1 MSPDPTTPLRHVA
14 AVPYPGR
21 GHVNAMMN
29 LCRRLHLS
37 SPHLLISF
45 IVTDEWLSLLSSDP
59 PPPPNVRLVTIP
71 NCIPSEIG
79 RARDFN
85 GFLRAVYTDMEGP
98 FEGVFD
104 ELRPPADAIVADT
117 YLPWAVAVGS
127 RRRIPVWSLF
137 PMSATFFSVL
147 YHSDRVPT
155 PPAEVRDGHVTGSAA
170 AGESVFYLYFICFG
184 FVLRVTRCAPH
195 VFLVS
200 LTFGLSKKKK
210 KNMGRIY

>member
-1 MSPDPTTPLRHVA
+1 
-14 AVPYPGR
+14 
-21 GHVNAMMN
+21 
-29 LCRRLHLS
+29 
-37 SPHLLISF
+37 
-45 IVTDEWLSLLSSDP
+45 
-59 PPPPNVRLVTIP
+59 
-71 NCIPSEIG
+71 
-79 RARDFN
+79 
-85 GFLRAVYTDMEGP
+85 MEGP

-104 ELRPPADAIVADT
+104 GLWPPADAIVADT

-195 VFLVS
+195 DFLVS
-200 LTFGLSKKKK
+200 LTFGLSGKKKTWGASINSNSVWEK
-210 KNMGRIY
+210 AAAVFAMGAGWVREEVGPNDRIGG